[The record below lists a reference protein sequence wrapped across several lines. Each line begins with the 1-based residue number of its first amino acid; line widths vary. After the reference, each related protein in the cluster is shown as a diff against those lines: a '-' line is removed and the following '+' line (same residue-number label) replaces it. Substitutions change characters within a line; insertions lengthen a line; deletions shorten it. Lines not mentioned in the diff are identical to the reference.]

1 MGRPINKRFFG
12 ASGIDVVYHD
22 GSTAGAGYIVAQKG
36 SKTFLCSDGVGGKA
50 DAECTLVSDAAANAA
65 GEMSI
70 AVPGAAG
77 KFVAKISGRKIID
90 QDGTSYTWNG
100 DGTGVD
106 KDLTP

>member
-1 MGRPINKRFFG
+1 MGRPINKKFFG

-36 SKTFLCSDGVGGKA
+36 SKTFLCSDGGTKA
-50 DAECTLVSDAAANAA
+50 DAECTLVTDAAANAA

-100 DGTGVD
+100 TGTGVD